1 MNRAK
6 KIGRAVAHADKR
18 LLRKAEKERRQ
29 TARKEARIARKEE
42 RAAYKALPHADKIV
56 ARERKYHVLV
66 DFVFLTLGSF
76 CVAFAASVFLDP
88 MGIVNGG
95 VIGVGIVLKELTH
108 RYLGWD
114 LPLAVTNFVL
124 NIPLLILGIF
134 KRGWKYMGKTI
145 CATLLLTLFLELTS
159 YIKLPV
165 DDFFLMAG
173 AGGIICGIGVG
184 LVVLAGAT
192 TGGSDLLAAI
202 LQSRFPHVSVPSLL
216 QIVDLSIVA
225 VGLFVFDWKHT
236 LYAAFTIIL
245 TTYVGDL
252 ILGGKSRSKAVYII
266 SESWEPIAERILK
279 EMSRGIT
286 GFQSTGLYSQSE
298 RKTLFCVISPR
309 EVAQLKFLVYE
320 LDPKA
325 FMIISDA
332 QEVLGEGFRAYSS
345 EP

>member
-1 MNRAK
+1 MKQNES
-6 KIGRAVAHADKR
+6 VS
-18 LLRKAEKERRQ
+18 LRTERRARKMSRKEIRAAGKAQ
-29 TARKEARIARKEE
+29 RKEARTARKTA
-42 RAAYKALPHADKIV
+42 RQAYRALPHADKIV
-56 ARERKYHVLV
+56 AREKKYQIYL
-66 DFVFLTLGSF
+66 DFLLLILGSF
-76 CVAFAASVFLDP
+76 CVGFAASVFLDP

-124 NIPLLILGIF
+124 NIPLIILGLV
-134 KRGWKYMGKTI
+134 KRGWKYMIRTI
-145 CATLLLTLFLELTS
+145 CATLVLTVSLELTS

-173 AGGIICGIGVG
+173 AGGIICGLGVG

-202 LQSRFPHVSVPSLL
+202 LQSRFPNFSIPSLL

-225 VGLFVFDWKHT
+225 AGLFVFDWKHT

-252 ILGGKSRSKAVYII
+252 VLGGKSRSKAVFIVSDNWKAI
-266 SESWEPIAERILK
+266 ADRIMSEMA
-279 EMSRGIT
+279 RGIT
-286 GFQSTGLYSQSE
+286 GFHSTGLYSQSE
-298 RKTLFCVISPR
+298 RNTLFCVISPR
-309 EVAQLKFLVYE
+309 EVAELKRLAYAE
-320 LDPKA
+320 DPKA